1 MRMDAKSCT
10 HRTVDSHPHTLDFR
24 CIFFI
29 EINLK
34 LISPGGYGTLEELLE
49 VITWAQL
56 GIHHKPVR
64 IKTLNYL
71 HLIIRLNVINNSI
84 NHSKLSEEANTH
96 MMPCTY
102 VCSNVVVMSPNS
114 LLSPSTP

>member
-1 MRMDAKSCT
+1 MIKIIVHACVGELLMRMDAKSYT

-64 IKTLNYL
+64 IKILTIYILLN
-71 HLIIRLNVINNSI
+71 
-84 NHSKLSEEANTH
+84 AW
-96 MMPCTY
+96 
-102 VCSNVVVMSPNS
+102 MS
-114 LLSPSTP
+114 